1 MDGVQWEMRQEAGKD
16 QFKGGWVAKLR
27 KFGILSDN
35 IMGWKDFKQR
45 SDRI

>member
-27 KFGILSDN
+27 KFGILSIRQHN
-35 IMGWKDFKQR
+35 AVEGF
-45 SDRI
+45 